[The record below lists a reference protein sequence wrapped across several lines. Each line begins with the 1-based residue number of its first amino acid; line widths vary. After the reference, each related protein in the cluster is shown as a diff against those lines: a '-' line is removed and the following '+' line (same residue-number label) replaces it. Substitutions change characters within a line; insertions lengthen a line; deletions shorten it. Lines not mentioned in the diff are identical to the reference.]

1 MKCLL
6 FNHHPDYFY
15 HLWRAFTA
23 NGITVH
29 CATNQLTIAQGAPY
43 SSLDNENRFE
53 LAGNYFNHVDLFPDL
68 RDLVFSNTLEGYDFY
83 FTHMRPLAEGFSRQK
98 LFFGA
103 TVEWDLDFIKTGVT
117 KVTSLKNAYERLHA
131 LYMQYY
137 VPESELVH
145 DKKYITVIAANWG
158 NITFL
163 NEISILKEKGI
174 PVIISGNQQAP
185 DKFQKD
191 SVILP
196 QTALLAHE
204 KYYGTNCN
212 SVCKALDRG
221 IPVYTTRKSYEK
233 LGFTD
238 LPETLF
244 FFKEQISIEDA
255 YREALINTN
264 NALIQE
270 TYRDIRPFSKTVE
283 CAKTLLNYL

>member
-53 LAGNYFNHVDLFPDL
+53 LAGNYFNHADLFPDL

-83 FTHMRPLAEGFSRQK
+83 FTHMRPLAEGFNRQK

-103 TVEWDLDFIKTGVT
+103 TVEWDLDFLKTGVT

-174 PVIISGNQQAP
+174 PVIISGNQRAP

-191 SVILP
+191 SDILP

-255 YREALINTN
+255 YREALTSTN

-283 CAKTLLNYL
+283 CAKALLNYL